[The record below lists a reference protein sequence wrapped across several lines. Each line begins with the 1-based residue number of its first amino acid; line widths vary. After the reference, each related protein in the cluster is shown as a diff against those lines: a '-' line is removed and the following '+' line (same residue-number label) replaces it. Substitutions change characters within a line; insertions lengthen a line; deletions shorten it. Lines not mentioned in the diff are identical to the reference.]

1 MNCPL
6 HELAEKDIM
15 DMGEG
20 DSIPLDNDEDDEVD
34 DMEEDELSLK
44 DVLSDSKSTP
54 MLPFSPMR

>member
-34 DMEEDELSLK
+34 DMEEDELSLI
-44 DVLSDSKSTP
+44 DVLSVKY
-54 MLPFSPMR
+54 

>member
-20 DSIPLDNDEDDEVD
+20 DSIPLDNDEDD
-34 DMEEDELSLK
+34 DMEEDELSLI

>member
-20 DSIPLDNDEDDEVD
+20 DSLPLDNDEVD

>member
-20 DSIPLDNDEDDEVD
+20 DSIPLDDDEDEVD
-34 DMEEDELSLK
+34 DMEDDELSLIL
-44 DVLSDSKSTP
+44 VLSDSKSTP

>member
-20 DSIPLDNDEDDEVD
+20 DSIPLDNDEVD
-34 DMEEDELSLK
+34 DMEEDELSLI

>member
-6 HELAEKDIM
+6 HEFAEKDIM

-20 DSIPLDNDEDDEVD
+20 DSLPLDNEEDDVN
-34 DMEEDELSLK
+34 DMEDEELSLI